1 MCRRVLGDSV
11 AACLHPCW
19 FNIIKLQACGRG
31 VPDALIEFPK
41 DSVVSRRSPLWNYKG
56 YQDKLYPRGVRTR
69 ALRSALKGA
78 TPRVA
83 SQPRRGGGQGGPQ
96 ANLVNLFVT
105 AWRGQALTKS
115 FNKISGPAG
124 GGKSATSTCTSDP
137 ADSDGSEI
145 KSTWH
150 RGAVL
155 PPESVAG
162 VQRNT
167 PAGAQAPRLY
177 EAARRNGPPTDQSV
191 DYSSCRLCKKH
202 GLPFLEFCLFGS
214 LS

>member
-1 MCRRVLGDSV
+1 MCKRVLRDSA
-11 AACLHPCW
+11 AACLHPCC

-41 DSVVSRRSPLWNYKG
+41 DSVDSRRSPPWNYKG

-83 SQPRRGGGQGGPQ
+83 SQPRRGGGEGGPQ

-124 GGKSATSTCTSDP
+124 CNLRP
-137 ADSDGSEI
+137 AACPAQYPR
-145 KSTWH
+145 
-150 RGAVL
+150 RGA
-155 PPESVAG
+155 
-162 VQRNT
+162 
-167 PAGAQAPRLY
+167 GASCVR
-177 EAARRNGPPTDQSV
+177 GD
-191 DYSSCRLCKKH
+191 SSCRLCKNR
-202 GLPFLEFCLFGS
+202 GLLFPLELCCQRTVVS
-214 LS
+214 

>member
-1 MCRRVLGDSV
+1 MSTGLNRP
-11 AACLHPCW
+11 AAASCALPCC
-19 FNIIKLQACGRG
+19 FYYKQLQACGRG
-31 VPDALIEFPK
+31 VPEALIEFPK
-41 DSVVSRRSPLWNYKG
+41 DSVDSRRSPPYNYKG

-69 ALRSALKGA
+69 ALRSAHKGA

-83 SQPRRGGGQGGPQ
+83 SQPRRGGVEGGPQ

-124 GGKSATSTCTSDP
+124 GGKSATSTCISDP

-177 EAARRNGPPTDQSV
+177 EATRRNSPPTDQSV
-191 DYSSCRLCKKH
+191 GYSCCRVWKKK
-202 GLPFLEFCLFGS
+202 GLHSSVTAFW
-214 LS
+214 

>member
-1 MCRRVLGDSV
+1 MCKRVLRDSA
-11 AACLHPCW
+11 AACLHPCC

-41 DSVVSRRSPLWNYKG
+41 DSVDSRRSPPYNYKG

-83 SQPRRGGGQGGPQ
+83 SQPRRGGGEGGPQ

-124 GGKSATSTCTSDP
+124 CNLRPALLAVGTSQTGRSRKGIRRQEIARMKAIAKRGP
-137 ADSDGSEI
+137 A
-145 KSTWH
+145 
-150 RGAVL
+150 
-155 PPESVAG
+155 
-162 VQRNT
+162 
-167 PAGAQAPRLY
+167 PALHAP
-177 EAARRNGPPTDQSV
+177 AFFF
-191 DYSSCRLCKKH
+191 
-202 GLPFLEFCLFGS
+202 FLFF
-214 LS
+214 